1 MNDFNILLKIE
12 DLVCWNCCKD
22 KETSTITVTSSNQ
35 TINLKNNYIL
45 NIVDVSHAKFTVL
58 IQNGIET
65 IIRNVYTSYACQICL
80 PNEYCT
86 HLISISGVIS

>member
-1 MNDFNILLKIE
+1 MNDFNIFLKIE
-12 DLVCWNCCKD
+12 DLICCNRCKD

-35 TINLKNNYIL
+35 TINLKNNYVL
-45 NIVDVSHAKFTVL
+45 NVVDVNSTKFTVL

-65 IIRNVYTSYACQICL
+65 IIRNVYTSYTCQICL
-80 PNEYCT
+80 PCECCT